1 MKETMV
7 TSERDAMAALVGLK
21 STFTRQ
27 NYCK

>member
-1 MKETMV
+1 
-7 TSERDAMAALVGLK
+7 MAALVGLK